1 MYLTCFICKNK
12 FLNLDPYISH
22 LKFYHSL
29 TTNSIYKCG
38 IAHCSQTF
46 SSFRSF
52 SKHIR
57 NEFKHTSIGPS
68 SEVIYKNSLSNNTD
82 TYLPNNLKDQ
92 ITDVPN
98 NILSTDP
105 AIKNL
110 NVDLNVL
117 KKAVLQFSVQYYGK
131 FNFSRKDATE
141 LQQNITKMI
150 TSSISKEINKI
161 VIHNNTLDTETKN
174 ALKSIIYFC
183 NDPFEGLDKEYK
195 FLNTLQTSI

>member
-1 MYLTCFICKNK
+1 
-12 FLNLDPYISH
+12 
-22 LKFYHSL
+22 
-29 TTNSIYKCG
+29 
-38 IAHCSQTF
+38 
-46 SSFRSF
+46 
-52 SKHIR
+52 
-57 NEFKHTSIGPS
+57 
-68 SEVIYKNSLSNNTD
+68 
-82 TYLPNNLKDQ
+82 LPNNLNDQ

-117 KKAVLQFSVQYYGK
+117 KKADLQFYVQYYGK

-161 VIHNNTLDTETKN
+161 VIHNNTLDKETKN
-174 ALKSIIYFC
+174 AFKSIIHFC